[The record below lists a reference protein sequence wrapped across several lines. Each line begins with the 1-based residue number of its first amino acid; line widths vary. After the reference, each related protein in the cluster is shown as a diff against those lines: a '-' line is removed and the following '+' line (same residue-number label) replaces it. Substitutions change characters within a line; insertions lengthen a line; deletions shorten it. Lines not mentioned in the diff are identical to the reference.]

1 MDKSSSLKKIK
12 ISKKKLNVNPGDI
25 VMVPYS
31 KGKFSKAS
39 VVQVLHP
46 YVKVQYIDKKV
57 TNELGNKP
65 VLVQLS
71 DIKKIDTKVVFNKNT
86 DSIIPDEWVPQN
98 SKRFPD
104 WINEVFLPYR
114 VTEEPRAKKN
124 GFEFSPLQK
133 FVRDYMAS
141 ESPYRGILFY
151 HGLGAGKTCAAVA
164 VAENLKSGKNV
175 VMITPASLRQNFL
188 NSLIKECGGPY
199 KSNPDALFD
208 KYSFVSYNA
217 SNTLDQLKKIPT
229 LDDHVIVIE
238 EVHNLISMMTGNSKK
253 GPEIYDMLMK
263 AKNVKIV
270 ALSGT
275 PIINFP
281 FEVAKLCNILRG
293 YIQVARFFVKRTEQN
308 YAKIA
313 NIEMIK
319 QKLLGVDNVEFVDI
333 QQKNIMIYPK
343 IKNYED
349 NYDLFINDILK
360 KAQENGVTLQY
371 LETKNYT
378 LFPETEDE
386 FRNYFIEETPD
397 GEMLKNHDLLRRR
410 MLGLISYYRGG
421 KPIYYPTLKET
432 EIFEIPMSDYQYR
445 MYDQIREVERERE
458 KGSSMKKALKG
469 MTNSKST
476 DSSKKKIS
484 SLFRVFSREFS
495 NFVFPEDIERP
506 FVSRFLKSAQMKKLK
521 KQNEIS
527 AEELKLL
534 EKENKMQEENV
545 RTATKDKQLI
555 EEALNKLLAKSDEYL
570 VDNENGLKKYS
581 PKMAKM
587 LEKVNESPGLV
598 FIYSAFR
605 TLEGIEI
612 FSRVLEANGY
622 QKFNS
627 KPNNTNKPKFA
638 LWSGTES
645 EEERAE
651 ILKTFNSS
659 DNLHGE
665 KLKVLLATSAGA
677 EGIDLHNI
685 RQVHIMEPY
694 WHEVRTSQVIGR
706 ANRLN
711 SHIELPK
718 EERVVEV
725 FRYHSVFSPSQQ
737 KVAKERQTTDE
748 YIFEIA
754 MKKLVVTNEIKQL
767 MKEIAVDC
775 TLNAVD
781 NEKDIKCFSFGTAAE
796 GLAYKA
802 DISDDFIY
810 GKSELG
816 TKVVQRKLIPYLMDK
831 EKRVIRADKKKK
843 KLCYFFD
850 AECKKPLE
858 KPPKP
863 SEIEKIAVDEE
874 SLEVFEI
881 ESAKL
886 NNPILLGIIDKDG
899 KVV

>member
-1 MDKSSSLKKIK
+1 MDTSSLKKIK
-12 ISKKKLNVNPGDI
+12 ISKKKINIVPGDI
-25 VMVPYS
+25 VLAPYS
-31 KGKFSKAS
+31 KGKYSKAS
-39 VVQVLHP
+39 VLQVIHP
-46 YVKVQYIDKKV
+46 YAKVQYVDKKV

-65 VLVQLS
+65 VLVQISNL
-71 DIKKIDTKVVFNKNT
+71 KKVDTKVVFNKNSNT
-86 DSIIPDEWVPQN
+86 IKPDDWVPQN

-114 VTEEPRAKKN
+114 ITEKPSANKN
-124 GFEFSPLQK
+124 GFEFSTLQK
-133 FVRDYMAS
+133 FVRDYLAM
-141 ESPYRGILFY
+141 ESPYRGLLLY
-151 HGLGAGKTCAAVA
+151 HGLGAGKTCASIGI
-164 VAENLKSGKNV
+164 AEHLKTTKNV
-175 VMITPASLRQNFL
+175 VFISPASLRHNFV
-188 NSLIKECGGPY
+188 NSLINDCGSVY
-199 KSNPDALFD
+199 KSNPDKLTD

-229 LDDHVIVIE
+229 LDDHVIVID
-238 EVHNLISMMTGNSKK
+238 EVHNLISMMTNKSKK
-253 GPEIYDMLMK
+253 GPEIYDMLMN
-263 AKNVKIV
+263 AKNAKIV

-281 FEVAKLCNILRG
+281 FEIAKLCNILRG
-293 YIQVARFFVKRTEQN
+293 YIQVARFFVKKTEQN
-308 YAKIA
+308 YAQVA
-313 NIEMIK
+313 NLEMLK
-319 QKLLGVDNVEFVDI
+319 GKLLELDNVEFVDI
-333 QQKNIMIYPK
+333 QQKYVLIYPK
-343 IKNYED
+343 IKNYEE
-349 NYDLFINDILK
+349 NYDIFITSILK
-360 KAQENGVTLQY
+360 KAQEFGTTLQY

-378 LFPETEDE
+378 LFPESEDE

-397 GEMLKNHDLLRRR
+397 GEVLKNQDLLRRR

-445 MYDQIREVERERE
+445 LYEQVRDVEREKE
-458 KGSSMKKALKG
+458 KGSSMKKALKSI
-469 MTNSKST
+469 TNSKSK

-495 NFVFPEDIERP
+495 NFVFPEEIGRP
-506 FVSRFLKSAQMKKLK
+506 FIKKFLQSSQMKKLK
-521 KQNEIS
+521 KKNEIS
-527 AEELKLL
+527 AEELAIL
-534 EKENKMQEENV
+534 EKENKMQEGNT
-545 RTATKDKQLI
+545 RTAAKDKAII
-555 EEALNKLLAKSDEYL
+555 EETLRKLMQGQDKYL
-570 VDNENGLKKYS
+570 VNTETGLKKYS

-587 LEKVNESPGLV
+587 LEVVNSSPGLV

-622 QKFNS
+622 QKFNTE
-627 KPNNTNKPKFA
+627 PNDPKKHKFA

-645 EEERAE
+645 EEERAL
-651 ILKTFNSS
+651 ILKTFNGS

-665 KLKVLLATSAGA
+665 KIKVLLATSAGA

-711 SHIELPK
+711 SHIELPEK
-718 EERVVEV
+718 ERVVEV
-725 FRYHSVFSPSQQ
+725 FRYHSIYNPDQK

-754 MKKLVVTNEIKQL
+754 MKKLIVTNEIKQL

-781 NEKDIKCFSFGTAAE
+781 NEKEIKCFSFGSSTD

-802 DISDDFIY
+802 DIADDYVY

-816 TKVVQRKLIPYLMDK
+816 TKVVQRKLVPYLMDK
-831 EKRVIRADKKKK
+831 DKRVIRADKKKK
-843 KLCYFFD
+843 KLCYYFD
-850 AECKKPLE
+850 AECKSPIE
-858 KPPKP
+858 KPPKGL
-863 SEIEKIAVDEE
+863 EKIAVDEE
-874 SLEVFEI
+874 TNEVFEI
-881 ESAKL
+881 ESAKV
-886 NNPILLGIIDKDG
+886 NNPIKLGIIDKNG